1 MDPLS
6 ITTACVSLLSGI
18 TNLSKHISVFI
29 SEVRDARKDMD
40 AVSRELTSLALCLEL
55 LRDDSTTINYSE
67 GFRKDLIGVLQSCDF
82 ITHQMKAI
90 LRKLSSG
97 NVGRRIQWSLS
108 SREEMN
114 NLRSSLEAHKSAIEI
129 ALTLGSITVMN
140 TVKKNTTTTR
150 HVVAAIKQDTT
161 AILQSTLH
169 VESQMH
175 ILSDVKHEFSTS
187 PLRPLRPKAALL

>member
-18 TNLSKHISVFI
+18 QISRNTSV
-29 SEVRDARKDMD
+29 SSSPRCVDMD
-40 AVSRELTSLALCLEL
+40 AVSRELTSLTLCLEL
-55 LRDDSTTINYSE
+55 LRDDSTTINYPD
-67 GFRKDLIGVLQSCDF
+67 GFRKDLMGVLQSCDF

-140 TVKKNTTTTR
+140 TVKKNTTTR
-150 HVVAAIKQDTT
+150 HVVTAIKQDTT
-161 AILQSTLH
+161 AILKARFTLK
-169 VESQMH
+169 VKCTSFQMSSR
-175 ILSDVKHEFSTS
+175 IL
-187 PLRPLRPKAALL
+187 LR